1 MRHSALRTRTRF
13 ISLLVSLFLFILTG
27 AHAQAFAQ
35 DASKRTPTETVQQFY
50 QLLREK
56 NFRGA
61 FALSIFKPAI
71 DDLSA
76 EDFDD
81 LKVDFERMA
90 ANVPETIEYGGEQ
103 ISGDTASVFI
113 KAPGAAESDQPEPV
127 PLMRIGNQWII
138 GDKETQAAVKQEG
151 RNYFLKARIDT
162 HHKEAAVMLQRINL
176 AEIAYSAQ
184 HNGQFTDIPSLI
196 AAGLL
201 PKDIQTTESTG
212 YTFHLTLAKDAKSYT
227 VGAEP
232 ARYGRTGR
240 FSYFMDKDGI
250 KNADVGGKPLIL
262 PQAKKK

>member
-1 MRHSALRTRTRF
+1 MRHSVFCSRF
-13 ISLLVSLFLFILTG
+13 VSALVSSVLLLTFG
-27 AHAQAFAQ
+27 AQAFAQ
-35 DASKRTPTETVQQFY
+35 ESSKRTATETVQQFY
-50 QLLREK
+50 QRLREK

-71 DDLSA
+71 DDLST
-76 EDFDD
+76 EDFED

-90 ANVPETIEYGGEQ
+90 ANVPEKIEYSGEQ
-103 ISGDTASVFI
+103 VSGDTASVFI
-113 KAPGAAESDQPEPV
+113 KVPDAGESEQPEPV
-127 PLMRIGNQWII
+127 PLVRIGGQWII
-138 GDKETQAAVKQEG
+138 GDKDTQAAVKHEG

-176 AEIAYSAQ
+176 AQIAYSTQ
-184 HNGQFTDIPSLI
+184 HNGQFTDIATLVS
-196 AAGLL
+196 AGLL
-201 PKDIQTTESTG
+201 PKDIETTDSTG
-212 YTFHLTLAKDAKSYT
+212 YKFHLTLAKDARSYT

-262 PQAKKK
+262 PQNKKS

>member
-1 MRHSALRTRTRF
+1 MRNSAFHSRF
-13 ISLLVSLFLFILTG
+13 IAALTYTLLFLFAG
-27 AHAQAFAQ
+27 AHVEALAQGAAR
-35 DASKRTPTETVQQFY
+35 RTPTETVQQFY

-56 NFRGA
+56 NFRAA
-61 FALSIFKPAI
+61 FAVSIFKPAI

-90 ANVPETIEYGGEQ
+90 ANVPEKIEYSGEQ
-103 ISGDTASVFI
+103 VSGETASVFI
-113 KAPGAAESDQPEPV
+113 KVLGVGESEQPEPV
-127 PLMRIGNQWII
+127 PLLLIGGQWII

-176 AEIAYSAQ
+176 AQIAYSAQ
-184 HNGQFTDIPSLI
+184 HNGQFTDIPVLI
-196 AAGLL
+196 SAGLL
-201 PKDIQTTESTG
+201 PKDIETTESTG
-212 YTFHLTLAKDAKSYT
+212 YKFHLTLAKDARSYT

-262 PQAKKK
+262 SQIKKQ

>member
-1 MRHSALRTRTRF
+1 MRDSLFRSRFVSAL
-13 ISLLVSLFLFILTG
+13 ISSFLFLTTG
-27 AHAQAFAQ
+27 ASVQAFGQ
-35 DASKRTPTETVQQFY
+35 DASRRTPTETVQQFY

-81 LKVDFERMA
+81 LKVDFERMS
-90 ANVPETIEYGGEQ
+90 ANVPEKIEYSGEQ
-103 ISGDTASVFI
+103 VSGETASVFI
-113 KAPGAAESDQPEPV
+113 KAPGAADSDQPEPV

-138 GDKETQAAVKQEG
+138 GDKDTQAAVKQEG

-162 HHKEAAVMLQRINL
+162 HHKEAAVMLQRVNL

-184 HNGQFTDIPSLI
+184 HNGQFADIPVLL

-201 PKDIQTTESTG
+201 PKDIETTESTG
-212 YTFHLTLAKDAKSYT
+212 YKFHLTLAKDAKSYT

-262 PQAKKK
+262 SEIKKP